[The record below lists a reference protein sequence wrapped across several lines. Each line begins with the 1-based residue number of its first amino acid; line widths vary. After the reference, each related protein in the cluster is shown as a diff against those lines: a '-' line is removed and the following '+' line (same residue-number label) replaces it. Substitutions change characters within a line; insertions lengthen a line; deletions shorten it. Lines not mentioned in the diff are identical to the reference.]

1 LAFAEELLHPFVDLL
16 ELGEGVDFVGVVF
29 LFFDFDGVE
38 LGFEEVFEGADFDVG
53 GGCFE

>member
-1 LAFAEELLHPFVDLL
+1 LAFAEELLHSFVDLL

-29 LFFDFDGVE
+29 LFFVFDGVE